1 MDQPL
6 NREQVTMGIDKQPGQ
21 REAAPSVLETSRDR
35 AEIVVPSTA
44 TWSEGISPFKEGSWV
59 GY

>member
-1 MDQPL
+1 MDQPS
-6 NREQVTMGIDKQPGQ
+6 NREQVTMGIDQQPGQ
-21 REAAPSVLETSRDR
+21 RETAPSVLETSGGRV
-35 AEIVVPSTA
+35 EIVVPSTA

>member
-6 NREQVTMGIDKQPGQ
+6 NCEQVTMSIDQQPRQ
-21 REAAPSVLETSRDR
+21 REIAQGVLEKSGCR

-44 TWSEGISPFKEGSWV
+44 AWSEGISPCKEGSWV

>member
-6 NREQVTMGIDKQPGQ
+6 TCEQVTKGIDQKPGQ
-21 REAAPSVLETSRDR
+21 REITLSVLETSGGRV
-35 AEIVVPSTA
+35 EIVVPSTA
-44 TWSEGISPFKEGSWV
+44 TWSEGISPCKEGSWV

>member
-6 NREQVTMGIDKQPGQ
+6 NCEQVTMGIDQQSGQ
-21 REAAPSVLETSRDR
+21 REIAPSVLETSGGRV
-35 AEIVVPSTA
+35 EIVVPSTA
-44 TWSEGISPFKEGSWV
+44 TWSEGISPCREGSWV

>member
-6 NREQVTMGIDKQPGQ
+6 NCEPVTMGIDQQPGQ
-21 REAAPSVLETSRDR
+21 REIAPGVLETSGGRV
-35 AEIVVPSTA
+35 EIVVPSTV
-44 TWSEGISPFKEGSWV
+44 TWSEGISPCKEGSWV

>member
-6 NREQVTMGIDKQPGQ
+6 NCEQVTMGIDQQPGH
-21 REAAPSVLETSRDR
+21 RDIAPCVLETSGDR

-44 TWSEGISPFKEGSWV
+44 TWSEGISPCKEGSWV